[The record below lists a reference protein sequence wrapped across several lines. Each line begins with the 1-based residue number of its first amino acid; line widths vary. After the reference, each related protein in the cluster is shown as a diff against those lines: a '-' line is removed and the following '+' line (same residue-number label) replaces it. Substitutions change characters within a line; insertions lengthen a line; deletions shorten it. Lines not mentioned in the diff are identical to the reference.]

1 MFKSLKEK
9 KLGDKASQK
18 PKASTPQ
25 KVPSES
31 STRDNAV
38 DAKNTVQAVT
48 PSDHNNEKKVP
59 STSSPEAVAVTTSNN
74 SSQEGYDVHKKVR

>member
-9 KLGDKASQK
+9 KLGDKATQR

-38 DAKNTVQAVT
+38 DAKSTAQAVT
-48 PSDHNNEKKVP
+48 PSDHNNETEVP
-59 STSSPEAVAVTTSNN
+59 STSTPEVVAVKTSNN
-74 SSQEGYDVHKKVR
+74 SSQEEPNVRKKVR